1 MNGGVRV
8 SPSGLIREA
17 ITSHHDRSLAALLAR
32 TYQSW
37 KLGLDSSHLV
47 GTAPDMGRTAVSLFL
62 AHGRGATVTDLD
74 GRTMIDFSMGDGTA
88 LLGHDHPG
96 IRDALHAQIAA
107 GLHLGLATALQV
119 DMARLIQAAGP
130 ANERIAL
137 CVDGGD
143 AMMLAFRAARAI
155 TGKDSIGVF
164 TGARHGRHAYAAGV
178 GEIHAPDK
186 GSRNVHLGAGVPRA
200 VGETI
205 HILPYGHP
213 AAFDLIR
220 RHRNELAAV
229 IVEPARITDPHLD
242 AGPWLRE
249 LADLCRR
256 DGILL
261 IFDETTTGFRLA
273 YGGAQE
279 ALKVDPDLVIYGKA
293 IGGGLPLGAVA
304 GRAPF
309 MRPFVQD
316 MSAQG
321 IVAMQAF
328 TGNTLPVAAG
338 AAFLSHAHDARD
350 TLYPSLNAA
359 TARLAGAFN
368 AAAARLAVPATLRH
382 AGSMFLISLGH
393 AKPRRVEPA
402 MQRTAMDAFVVSALN
417 GGVMIHPDLTG
428 YLSAAHTDDQVDQA
442 AKVFGD
448 ALAELKADG
457 LFTAF
462 NH

>member
-17 ITSHHDRSLAALLAR
+17 ITSHHDRALAALLAR

-62 AHGRGATVTDLD
+62 THGRGATVTDLD

-119 DMARLIQAAGP
+119 DIARLIQAAGP
-130 ANERIAL
+130 ANERVAL

-143 AMMLAFRAARAI
+143 AMVLAFRAARTL
-155 TGKDSIGVF
+155 TGKDCIGVF
-164 TGARHGRHAYAAGV
+164 TGSRHGRHNYSAGV
-178 GEIHAPDK
+178 GEIHPSDK
-186 GSRNVHLGAGVPRA
+186 GSRNVHLGAGVPRV
-200 VGETI
+200 VGETQNV
-205 HILPYGHP
+205 LPYGHP

-229 IVEPARITDPHLD
+229 IVEPVRISDPHLD
-242 AGPWLRE
+242 AGPWLKE

-261 IFDETTTGFRLA
+261 IFDETVTGFRLA

-279 ALKVDPDLVIYGKA
+279 ALKVEPDLAIYGKA

-309 MRPFVQD
+309 MRPFGQD
-316 MSAQG
+316 MSTQG

-338 AAFLSHAHDARD
+338 AAFLSHAHSTRD
-350 TLYPSLNAA
+350 TLYPALNAA
-359 TARLAGAFN
+359 TARLATAFN
-368 AAAARLAVPATLRH
+368 DAAASLEVPASLRH
-382 AGSMFLISLGH
+382 AGSMFLISLGP
-393 AKPRRVEPA
+393 AKPRRVDPA
-402 MQRTAMDAFVVSALN
+402 IHRTIMDAFVVSALN
-417 GGVMIHPDLTG
+417 DGVMIHPDLTG
-428 YLSAAHTDDQVDQA
+428 YLSAAHTDEQIDRA
-442 AKVFGD
+442 AMIFAGV
-448 ALAELKADG
+448 LAELKADG
-457 LFTAF
+457 LFAAF
-462 NH
+462 TH